1 MEARV
6 CGHPPWLSFWSVH
19 WVVSRASRCHWLAL
33 FHTVSALDAVN
44 SVVGDVFRQFCEDAR
59 YTTQSG
65 EVRQITVIRFDP
77 YIRQDIEGI
86 GVATTDPSVWVLLSE
101 VPNPLRDEQVTTED
115 NETFRIR
122 DVEMKSRRGYAR
134 LHLYSE
140 K

>member
-1 MEARV
+1 M
-6 CGHPPWLSFWSVH
+6 
-19 WVVSRASRCHWLAL
+19 
-33 FHTVSALDAVN
+33 SALQAVN
-44 SVVGDVFRQFCEDAR
+44 DIARQTFREYGEDAR
-59 YTTQSG
+59 YINQRG

-77 YIRQDIEGI
+77 YVRQDIEGV
-86 GVATTDPSVWVLLSE
+86 GVATTDPSVWVLTSE
-101 VPNPLRDEQVTTED
+101 VSSPIREEQIVTED

>member
-1 MEARV
+1 
-6 CGHPPWLSFWSVH
+6 
-19 WVVSRASRCHWLAL
+19 
-33 FHTVSALDAVN
+33 VSALQAVN
-44 SVVGDVFRQFCEDAR
+44 DIARQTFREYGEDAR
-59 YTTQSG
+59 YINQRG

-77 YIRQDIEGI
+77 YVRQDIEGV
-86 GVATTDPSVWVLLSE
+86 GVATTDPSVWVLTSE
-101 VPNPLRDEQVTTED
+101 VSSPIREEQIVTED

>member
-1 MEARV
+1 M
-6 CGHPPWLSFWSVH
+6 
-19 WVVSRASRCHWLAL
+19 
-33 FHTVSALDAVN
+33 SALQAVN
-44 SVVGDVFRQFCEDAR
+44 DIARQTFREYGEDAR
-59 YTTQSG
+59 YINQRG

-77 YIRQDIEGI
+77 YVRQDIEGI
-86 GVATTDPSVWVLLSE
+86 GVATTDPSVWVLTSQ
-101 VPNPLRDEQVTTED
+101 VSSPLREEQIVTED